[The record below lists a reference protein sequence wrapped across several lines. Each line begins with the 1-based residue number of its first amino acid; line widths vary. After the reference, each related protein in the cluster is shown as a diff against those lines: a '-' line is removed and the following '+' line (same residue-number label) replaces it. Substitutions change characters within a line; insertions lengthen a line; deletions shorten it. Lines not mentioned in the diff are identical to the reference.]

1 MDERTNAELTSLRTR
16 AYGPGAGL
24 LGDRDALDRL
34 SALEELARAERTP
47 VPPESDESAPRAD
60 DAESIEVSPEPS
72 DTGGDAD
79 DEGSGAPEPLIWW
92 TRRRIAAVGAFGLV
106 AVIVAVAAIAA
117 AFTYRLQADPREVAV
132 LQVDRAAEWPEMMG
146 DRPEGGE
153 IFEEF
158 YGLRAF
164 IQVNAASFSAVDVCL
179 SVIEGTAVTGRGSY
193 SNFYIGACGAGEFP
207 ATVSMLVNSTA
218 PEELQERFPEGTSL
232 QFILRGDEVAVLSAP
247 PAPTAVDEAAAE
259 GVVARPQVT

>member
-1 MDERTNAELTSLRTR
+1 MDDRTNAELTSLRAR

-24 LGDRDALDRL
+24 VDDREALDRL
-34 SALEELARAERTP
+34 AELEELSLAERAPTP
-47 VPPESDESAPRAD
+47 PRSEETHAPDAAGEPVRGTDPEVSIDGVLLGVDAEEDPPEPRA
-60 DAESIEVSPEPS
+60 
-72 DTGGDAD
+72 
-79 DEGSGAPEPLIWW
+79 PLIWW

-106 AVIVAVAAIAA
+106 AVIVAVAAISA
-117 AFTYRLQADPREVAV
+117 AFTYRLQADPREIAV
-132 LQVDRAAEWPEMMG
+132 LQIDPGAEWPQMMG
-146 DRPEGGE
+146 DRPEGSE

-164 IQVNAASFSAVDVCL
+164 VQVNAPRLSAVDVCL
-179 SVIEGTAVTGRGSY
+179 SVIEASAVTGRSSY

-218 PEELQERFPEGTSL
+218 PDELQERFPAGTSL

-247 PAPTAVDEAAAE
+247 PAPVAVDEAVDE
-259 GVVARPQVT
+259 G